1 MSHKTGYKF
10 TNKKHSPK
18 GIMSTILGL
27 ISMVSLFF
35 ILYFTFQLKGKATFN
50 YGIAGFFAALFSMAG
65 LVLGVLSKMERDKFY
80 LFSYVG
86 MICNILVLGTIGFVL
101 YVGVYGL

>member
-1 MSHKTGYKF
+1 MYHKTGYKF
-10 TNKKHSPK
+10 TNKKHSVK
-18 GIMSTILGL
+18 GIMSTVLGL

-35 ILYFTFQLKGKATFN
+35 VMYFTFQLKGKATFN
-50 YGIAGFFAALFSMAG
+50 YGIAGFFATLFAIAG

-80 LFSYVG
+80 LFSYIGIFFNVV
-86 MICNILVLGTIGFVL
+86 VLGTVGFIL